1 MKTTIGIAA
10 EQREVVAH
18 QLATLLADE
27 FVLST
32 KTLRAHWNLEGPDF
46 HSMHRYFEEL
56 YQQAAKRADQVA
68 ERIRQLGHYAPASLK
83 TFLQLTHLTEHDDA
97 GNDSLS
103 LIRVLLRDHE
113 SIIEFIRGNIDALQS
128 THKDAGTSDFVLAL
142 LEQHEK
148 TAWMLRAHL
157 K

>member
-1 MKTTIGIAA
+1 MKTAIGIGP
-10 EQREVVAH
+10 EHREVVAH

-46 HSMHRYFEEL
+46 HSLHGFFEEL
-56 YQQAAKRADQVA
+56 YQQAANRADQVA

-83 TFLQLTHLTEHDDA
+83 TFLQLTHLTEQDDA
-97 GNDSLS
+97 GTDSLR
-103 LIRVLLRDHE
+103 LIRLLLRDHE
-113 SIIEFIRGNIDALQS
+113 SIIEFVRGILDEFQS
-128 THKDAGTSDFVLAL
+128 AHKDAGTSDFVTTLLA
-142 LEQHEK
+142 QHEK
-148 TAWMLRAHL
+148 TAWMLRSHL